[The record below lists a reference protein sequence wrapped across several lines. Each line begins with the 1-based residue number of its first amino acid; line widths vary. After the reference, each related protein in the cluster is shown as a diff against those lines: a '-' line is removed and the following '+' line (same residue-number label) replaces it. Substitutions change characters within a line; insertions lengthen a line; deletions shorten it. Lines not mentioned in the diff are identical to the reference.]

1 MTPEARLVEP
11 NNQAFLL
18 SGQGAF
24 AREVLVHPA
33 RGSMADESSRA
44 KARAMVDKAIEM
56 GLQPVTNA
64 NSVTGFAG
72 VILTKNKWYQARIY
86 DKFRKR
92 QRAVPGLHEEP
103 EDAALALAYAKT
115 VLAAEGGDEIRLP
128 SPNKI
133 KKKPR
138 TKKPMP
144 AALPVAVAIAMPC
157 ASPRLPFAT
166 VQPLAAGYGQQ
177 LDPFS
182 GLAEFCGEY
191 SSPVP

>member
-1 MTPEARLVEP
+1 
-11 NNQAFLL
+11 
-18 SGQGAF
+18 
-24 AREVLVHPA
+24 
-33 RGSMADESSRA
+33 MAEESSRA
-44 KARAMVDKAIEM
+44 SARAMVDKAIEM

-182 GLAEFCGEY
+182 GLAMLRGEY